1 MDEQFKSFVK
11 LVSRMRDAQ
20 KEYFKYRTKTALSA
34 SISLEQKVDKF
45 IKDNKDNNKQLS
57 LNF

>member
-11 LVSRMRDAQ
+11 LVSRMREAQ
-20 KEYFKYRTKTALSA
+20 REYFKYRTKTALSA
-34 SISLEQKVDKF
+34 SISLEYKVDKF
-45 IKDNKDNNKQLS
+45 LKDNNENNKQLS

>member
-1 MDEQFKSFVK
+1 MDEQFKSFVI

-20 KEYFKYRTKTALSA
+20 KEYFKYRTITALKA
-34 SISLEQKVDKF
+34 SISLEHKVDKF
-45 IKDNKDNNKQLS
+45 IKENKDDNKQLS